1 MDNPKSCTTGLM
13 IYRVL
18 NIPVGSSQNP
28 PRPVLQTLPRS
39 IYYINYSSS
48 AFLKSCLT
56 SIRNIFGWTS
66 FLGVKIWSSLRR
78 GKWKQWRFGFLQFQ
92 SIFDRPSR
100 GYHSQLVERT
110 PAEELAQIPQG
121 RPIVE
126 RYREFVTTH
135 SERIYPEYLLAVRR
149 VQERE
154 VHF

>member
-1 MDNPKSCTTGLM
+1 METVK
-13 IYRVL
+13 VW
-18 NIPVGSSQNP
+18 
-28 PRPVLQTLPRS
+28 
-39 IYYINYSSS
+39 
-48 AFLKSCLT
+48 
-56 SIRNIFGWTS
+56 IFS
-66 FLGVKIWSSLRR
+66 V
-78 GKWKQWRFGFLQFQ
+78 